1 MTIESREFKLR
12 HLIIFTATLILAGFT
27 GAHLVQKTLF
37 DPTRPEVREK
47 ILNAS
52 IEQTLC
58 QSIERDL
65 ETFKQSPLN
74 FVRSDLETLIAEAT
88 KISIAT
94 TPMVQTEAVYT
105 GAKTD
110 YLKRCTKN
118 ATQWLRINTLA
129 SNQLE
134 QDYSYLPQTK
144 GHRKATESINS
155 DSATPRPEAVSS
167 EKSINA
173 RALVIGN
180 SSYRDR
186 PLRNPKNDAN
196 AIAKQLQTLGFKVDI
211 VMDASAIELKRAT
224 EEFIRNIPSHDM
236 NLLFYSGH
244 GVEIAGRNYLIPS
257 DADIRRL
264 GEFARQATD
273 LTKLVTDAEKYP
285 DAVSIFII
293 DACRTLPTLSDTRG
307 ISSGMSEIK
316 LKNASGIVVAFST
329 SPGSLALDGNEKLSP
344 YTTALL
350 RHLQSQRT
358 DIETLLKNVTQEV
371 RVMTNGRQVPW
382 YSSSLVGQISL
393 DVK

>member
-1 MTIESREFKLR
+1 MDSREFKLR
-12 HLIIFTATLILAGFT
+12 HLIIFTAALILVGFT
-27 GAHLVQKTLF
+27 AAHLVQKTIF
-37 DPTRPEVREK
+37 DPARPEVRER

-58 QSIERDL
+58 QLIERDL

-88 KISIAT
+88 KISVAS
-94 TPMVQTEAVYT
+94 TPMVKTEAIYT
-105 GAKTD
+105 GGKTD
-110 YLKRCTKN
+110 YLKRCTKR
-118 ATQWLRINTLA
+118 ATQWLRITTLA

-134 QDYSYLPQTK
+134 QDYSYLPQTN
-144 GHRKATESINS
+144 GHTKATESINS
-155 DSATPRPEAVSS
+155 VLETPRPETKSP

-186 PLRNPKNDAN
+186 PLRNPINDAN
-196 AIAKQLQTLGFKVDI
+196 AMAKELKTLGFKVDI

-224 EEFIRNIPSHDM
+224 EEFVQNIPIHDV

-257 DADIRRL
+257 DAEIRRL

-273 LTKLVTDAEKYP
+273 LTKLVTEAEKYP
-285 DAVSIFII
+285 DAVSVFII

-307 ISSGMSEIK
+307 VSNGMSEIK
-316 LKNASGIVVAFST
+316 LKKASGIIVAFST
-329 SPGSLALDGNEKLSP
+329 SPGSVALDGNEKLSP

-358 DIETLLKNVTQEV
+358 DVETLLKNVTQEV

-393 DVK
+393 DAK